1 MMKSDHVTDDDTP
14 FSAKRYFAHLIL
26 WSTALAFALI
36 AAVVVVVAASRLPD
50 AGEAFDLW
58 AVAIGTPVTL
68 LAAYGLWRTM
78 PDFTMG
84 EPHTPRGNRMRR
96 LIAAIVFVGIAISL
110 PINLADS
117 GQGGKLLW
125 GNGPMPQTPAL
136 IAVVMWS
143 LSIPV
148 VMVAGRRVADE
159 HTRAAG
165 DFGMMVGFQTFAYIA
180 PMWWMGW
187 RGGFLPQPDVM
198 ILFIVAGALSA
209 GANLWKRFA

>member
-26 WSTALAFALI
+26 WSAGLAFVLI
-36 AAVVVVVAASRLPD
+36 AAGVIAIAASRLPD
-50 AGEAFDLW
+50 AGDATDFW
-58 AVAIGTPVTL
+58 AVLIGTPITL
-68 LAAYGLWRTM
+68 LATYGLWRTM

-84 EPHTPRGNRMRR
+84 EPRTARGNRMRW
-96 LIAAIVFVGIAISL
+96 LIAAIVLIGIAISL

-125 GNGPMPQTPAL
+125 GNGPIPQTPAL
-136 IAVVMWS
+136 IAVVMWG

-148 VMVAGRRVADE
+148 VMVAGRGVADE

-165 DFGMMVGFQTFAYIA
+165 DFGMMVGFQTFAYTA

-198 ILFIVAGALSA
+198 ILFIVAGGLSSA
-209 GANLWKRFA
+209 ANLWKRFA